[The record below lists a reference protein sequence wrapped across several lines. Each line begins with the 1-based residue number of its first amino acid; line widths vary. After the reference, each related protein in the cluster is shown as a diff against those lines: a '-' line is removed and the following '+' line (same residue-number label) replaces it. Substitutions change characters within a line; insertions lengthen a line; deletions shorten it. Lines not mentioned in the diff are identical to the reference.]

1 MTSSDG
7 CTDTYSQT
15 LTLYA
20 RPNADFTVPADA
32 CGPVTLAPSAG
43 TDYGSNGT
51 INAWSWSVTDGGTFS
66 QTSTQQ
72 NPSFALPASTNGA
85 VTYTVQQIVTDDRGC
100 KDTVLQT
107 FSVFP
112 TPTASFTLPTDVC
125 TNTNINTV
133 LTDSS
138 TPNDGTTTLNYSWT
152 ITDPSGTA
160 VHTSNLTVPNY
171 VLLNTTNAAITY
183 TVNLTVTNTDGCT
196 ATLSTTI
203 IVYPDAIA
211 QINTTAIAG
220 CAPLTVTASDL
231 FATSYTTNDTYTW
244 TITDAAGNPVTT
256 TPATLTGA
264 TGFNHTVTAV
274 NTTLTVTLT
283 VSSAHGCNSATAT
296 ATITTYDDPDPSWT
310 LTSNAGCNPFT
321 PTVATVAATNPALT
335 HSWDVFDATGTQVG
349 TTLTGLN
356 PTLPTLSNTSNT
368 TDATYTITHT
378 VSDQSGCSDS
388 QDLTVTV
395 YPTPSADFTMTT
407 AGCAAWTPVIS
418 DASVGKTGL
427 QYSWSITPN
436 GTFTS
441 QATLTGETT
450 STPALTFSALQ
461 YPQAD
466 QNYTLTLTVTSSDGC
481 TDTYSQT
488 LTLYARPNADFTVPA
503 DACGPVTLAPSAG
516 TDYGSNGTINA
527 WSWSVTDGGT
537 FSQTSTQQNPSFALP
552 ASTNGAVTYTV
563 QQIVTDDRGCK
574 DTVLQTFSVF
584 PTPTASFTLPTDVC
598 TNTNINTV
606 LTDSSTPNDGTTTLN
621 YSWTITDPSGTAV
634 HTSNLTVPNYV
645 LLNTTNAAITY
656 TVNLTVTNTDGCTAT
671 LSTTIIVYPD
681 AIAQI
686 NTTAIAGCAPLTV
699 TASDLFATSYTTN
712 DTYTWTITDAAGNPV
727 TTTPA
732 TLTGATG
739 FNHTVTAVNTTL
751 TVTLTVSSAHG
762 CNSATATATITTY
775 DDPDP
780 SWTLTSNAGC
790 NPFTPTVATVAAT
803 NPALTHSWDVFDATG
818 TQVGTTLTGLN
829 PTLPTLS
836 NTSNTTDA
844 TYTITHTVSDQSGC
858 SDSQDLTVTVYPTPS
873 ADFTMTTAGC
883 AAWTPVIS
891 DASVGKTGLQYSW
904 SITPNGTFT
913 SQATLTGET
922 TSTPALT
929 FSALQYPQA
938 DQNYTL
944 TLTVTSSDGCT
955 DTYSQTLT
963 LYARPNADFT
973 VPADACGPVTLAPSA
988 GTDYGSNGTINAW
1001 SWSVTD
1007 GGTFSQTS
1015 TQQNPSFALPA
1026 STNGAVTYTVQ
1037 QIVTDDR
1044 GCKDTVLQT
1053 FSVFPTPTASFTLP
1067 TDVCTNTNINTV
1079 LTDSSTP
1086 NDGTTTLNYSWTITD
1101 PSGTAVHTSNL
1112 TVPNYV
1118 LLNTTNAAITYTVNL
1133 TVTNTDGC
1141 TATLSTT
1148 IIVYPDAIAQINTT
1162 AIAGCAPLTVTAS
1175 DLFATSYTTNDT
1187 YTWTITDAA
1196 GNPVTTTPATLTGAT
1211 GFNHT
1216 VTAVNTTLTVTLTV
1230 SSAHGCNS
1238 ATATATITTYDDPD
1252 PSWTLTSNAGC
1263 NPFTPTVATVAAT
1276 NPALTHSWDVFD
1288 ATGTQVGTT
1297 LTGLNPTLPTLSNT
1311 SNTTDATYTITHTVS
1326 DQSGCSDSQ
1335 DLTVTVYPTPS
1346 ADFTMTTA
1354 GCAAWTPVISDASV
1368 GKTGLQ
1374 YSWSITPNGTFTSQA
1389 TLTGETTS
1397 TPALTFSAL
1406 QYPQADQNYTLTL
1419 TVTSSDGCTDTYS
1432 QTLTLYARP
1441 NADFTVPADACGPVT
1456 LAPSAGTDYGS
1467 NGTINAWSWSV
1478 TDGGTFSQTSTQQ
1491 NPSFALPASTNGAV
1505 TYTVQQIV
1513 TDDRGCKDTVLQTFS
1528 VFPTPTA
1535 SFTLPTDVCTN
1546 TNINTVLTDSSTPN
1560 DGTTTLNY
1568 SWTITD
1574 PSGTAVH
1581 TSNLTVPNYVLLN
1594 TTNAAIT
1601 YTVNLTVTN
1610 TDGCTATLSTTI
1622 IVYPDAIAQIN
1633 TTAIAGCA
1641 PLTVT
1646 ASDLFATSYTTNDTY
1661 TWTITDAAGN
1671 PVTTTPATLT
1681 GATGFNHTVTAV
1693 NTTLTV
1699 TLTVSSAHGCN
1710 SATATATITTYDDP
1724 DPSWTLT
1731 SNAGCNPFTP
1741 TVATVA
1747 ATNPALTHS
1756 WDVFDATGT
1765 QVGTTLT
1772 GLNPT
1777 LPTLSNTS
1785 NTTDATYTITHTVS
1799 DQSGCSDSQDLTVT
1813 VYPTPS
1819 ADFTM
1824 TTAGCAAWTP
1834 VISDASVGKT
1844 GLQYSWSITPNGTF
1858 TSQATL
1864 TGETTSTPALTFSAL
1879 QYPQADQNYTLT
1891 LTVTSS
1897 DGCTDTYSQTLTLY
1911 ARPNA
1916 DFTVPAD
1923 ACGPV
1928 TLAPSAGTDYGSNGT
1943 INAWSWSVT
1952 DGGTFSQTST
1962 QQNPSFA
1969 LPAST
1974 NGAVTYTVQQ
1984 IVTDDRGCKDTVLQ
1998 TFSVFPTPT
2007 ASFTLPT
2014 DVCTNTNI
2022 NTVLT
2027 DSSTPNDGTTTLNY
2041 SWTITDPSGTAV
2053 HTSNLTVPNYV
2064 LLNTTNAAITY
2075 TVNLTVTNTDGC
2087 TATLSTTIIVYP
2099 DAIAQINTTAIAGCA
2114 PLTVTASDLF
2124 ATSYTTND
2132 TYTWTITDAA
2142 GNPVTTTP
2150 ATLTGATGFNHTV
2163 TAVNTTLTV
2172 TLTVS
2177 SAHGCNSATATATI
2191 TTYDDPDP
2199 SWTLTSNAGC
2209 NPFTPTVATVAATNP
2224 ALTHSWDVFDA
2235 TGTQV
2240 GTTLTGLNPTLPTLS
2255 NTSNTTDATYT
2266 ITHTVSDQSGCSDSQ
2281 DLTVTVYPT
2290 PSADFTMTTA
2300 GCAAWTPVISDASVG
2315 KTGLQYSWSITPN
2328 GTFTSQATLTGETT
2342 STPALTFSALQY
2354 PQADQNYTLTLTVT
2368 SSDGCTD
2375 TYSQTLTLYARPNAD
2390 FTVPADACGPVT
2402 LAPSAG
2408 TDYGSNGTINAWSWS
2423 VTDGGTFSQTST
2435 QQNPSFALPASTN
2448 GAVTYTVQQIVTDDR
2463 GCKDT
2468 VLQTF
2473 SVFPTP
2479 TASFTLPTDVCTNT
2493 NINTVLTDSSTP
2505 NDGTTTL
2512 NYSWTITDPS
2522 GTAVH
2527 TSNLTVPNYVLLNT
2541 TNAAITYTVNLTVT
2555 NTDGCTAT
2563 LSTTIIVYPD
2573 AVVDLVTSTLYD
2585 CAPFTI
2591 DSTVV
2596 SAVHYAVNNSYLWSV
2611 KNTAGTVLST
2621 FNGRNNL
2628 NHNISASE
2636 DSVWVVLQVT
2646 SLHGCLDNKDSVLVY
2661 TLPNPNPYFD
2671 LAADTGC
2678 TAFNPIIDSIGQST
2692 GLHVWEVFD
2701 SSNNQIGTT
2710 LVGNA
2715 PVLPTL
2721 LNNNTSGLST
2731 YTITHTVFATDSSSC
2746 DSSYTQNVYVH
2757 PLSIP
2762 TINSI
2767 GVFCG
2772 FDTIPLSATSTN
2784 NANVSQWTWTIGS
2797 DTLLGQ
2803 NINYYNPTPGTYGI
2817 SLTTTT
2823 LAGCDTTIYDSLTIH
2838 SYPVADISISDCG
2851 VDTVCLN
2858 QSFNFFDASSTS
2870 AFGGNIISFAWDF
2883 DDNGSIDYT
2892 TQNGSHSYSS
2902 TGLKSL
2908 RLTVTTQYGC
2918 IDDTLINIYVNAPP
2932 VNSFEII
2939 DSALCGPTTFNISE
2953 SDTGIVD
2960 SSYYELFTFNGSTKI
2975 LIQSWNSL
2983 PNPLPTLQPNYI
2995 ADTVYYLSREIFNCC
3010 GSDYIEDSI
3019 IIRTPPVADF
3029 VILPDTGCTPLNTI
3043 IQIDGLIKGQADSAY
3058 FDFGDGSNT
3067 SILPTKIQQG
3077 SSFVYQWGQL
3087 NHVFTY
3093 GGTLDTTYYVTLT
3106 VFNDCGDSS
3115 LTLPVYVEPNTVQ
3128 AAFGMDKS
3136 SGCSPLT
3143 VNFTNYSYNT
3153 TNTAWCFDWDV
3164 ATNTCNG
3171 GGSVNQNPTWTF
3183 TQPGTY
3189 TVALLVDNG
3198 CGYDTAFQNVTVFP
3212 SPIAVISSNN
3222 NVCANDSVNFIS
3234 NSTTSAGFIAGHL
3247 WEFGNGDTSILQN
3260 VDYLYDTSGVY
3271 TVTLTVTSST
3281 GCSDSTSAIINIRP
3295 TPEVNFT
3302 TQNVCLNDTTF
3313 FENLT
3318 TLSNGQII
3326 GNAWNFGDGNSSNAF
3341 EPYHI
3346 YNAPGTYQVTL
3357 THTSDYGCI
3366 DSSQQ
3371 IAIVH
3376 DLPQLSFTPSL
3387 INGDSCSV
3395 PQTYLFTNNSTN
3407 SIQYTWDFDYSNN
3420 PGINTSTLTSP
3431 SFTFTAPGVYRIAL
3445 FGETAFGCIDSLFT
3459 SILVR
3464 DGVNARHSINPI
3476 DGCEPLDVVFQDTS
3490 IYTNTLDTIASVQW
3504 FFGDGSNF
3512 IQATAPFNYVHTY
3525 NTYGTYNAYSV
3536 VTMTSG
3542 CKDTSATTIINIYPT
3557 PSADFT
3563 INRVNINTRRFQ
3575 NLTTYVDSNVTY
3587 SWTFSDGQS
3596 SSDESPTM
3604 TFEPSNTGLDSIRAC
3619 LKVINSFG
3627 CEDSI
3632 CKSFWVWPTNLVVPN
3647 AFAPGINYVGEDA
3660 VFLPKGH
3667 SLDQYEIWIYDKWG
3681 NEVFYSSKI
3690 DPSIKSPGEPWD
3702 GTDKNGEPLA
3712 MGVYAWKIRAVFD
3725 DGTRW
3730 TGQSNVYGII
3740 KTFGTL
3746 TLLR

>member
-1 MTSSDG
+1 MQIRIPSYWLERTLLDPWMLKHFCRLTFVVLVILLSTSKSIAQVQIQDAQGNNITSDTIFTCDNSSFTLSSSISGTTAVPVNWSVSTISGSGSISISSTSVNQPSFTPNTTSQGFYRVSLSQGTGASVHAYVAAALSPTLPTLPSQLCENHGTFLLISSLSNNQSIKTNIGTLDVTGTAAYFNPQGLSNGSVVTVTLTDTFAVPSTTSKWYCSSSGNFTITKPSNPTISLGSSFIIKCQTSTALNVSPSNGNFIIKESGANGYSPTSNNILNNGSLNTQLLNIGAGQSLGYYYTDANGCVSDTSFVSFGVVEPNVGVQAFSAGSYTTLTAVNSVYSFCGNYTAQLFRLNLPNASNFPSLDIDWGDGNTITNIANPGSLTKTYTTSGLYNVTLTLYNSSGCSVTKIIKIFYGTTPPVDLGFPGNTTGCYDGINGITFYFPINNPLDLPVGLQMTFSSNDGSTPISVTTPLIDTSVTPTLTAHPNIIDSSNGKLYYKHTFYDGSCGFNSTLGTIYPNSFYVSAVCVSPCGTGADPVGPIYISESPTAGLNGPTETCTQTTEIFSDASTSGNAISLSGTTCNDNIKGVWKIFPTTYTVISGSLGTVPSQTYITDLSYWTAGTNSINVQFNKPGNYTIRRIIGLTSGNDPLCAVDSADIVICVDTIPETNINIEFPDTSCINTTIYSSLFSDSVNCSELTKYQLTVYDSLYTSIIYQSAISTDTNFSWLPTNRGTFIIEYSSSNSCGSNTLLDTIVIFDAQFNADLDSCAPWSSNITNVFSSNNLTYSWSITPVGTFTSLATLTGANTDAPTLTFSALQYPQADQDYTLTLTVTSSDG

-72 NPSFALPASTNGA
+72 NPSFALPVSTNGA
-85 VTYTVQQIVTDDRGC
+85 VTYTVQQTVTDDRGC
-100 KDTVLQT
+100 TDTYSQTFTVL
-107 FSVFP
+107 P
-112 TPTASFTLPTDVC
+112 TPTANFTLPTDVC
-125 TNTNINTV
+125 TGTNINTV

-152 ITDPSGTA
+152 ITDPSGTT

-171 VLLNTTNAAITY
+171 VLVNTTNAAITY
-183 TVNLTVTNTDGCT
+183 TVALTVTNTDGCT

-231 FATSYTTNDTYTW
+231 FATSYTTNGTYTW

-283 VSSAHGCNSATAT
+283 VTSAHGCNSATAT
-296 ATITTYDDPDPSWT
+296 ATITTYEDPDPSWT

-321 PTVATVAATNPALT
+321 PTVATVAATNTALT
-335 HSWDVFDATGTQVG
+335 HSWTVVDNATGTQVG

-368 TDATYTITHT
+368 TNATYTITHT
-378 VSDQSGCSDS
+378 VSDQNGCSDS

-427 QYSWSITPN
+427 QYSWSITPV

-441 QATLTGETT
+441 LATLTGANTDAPT
-450 STPALTFSALQ
+450 LTFSALQ

-552 ASTNGAVTYTV
+552 VSTNGAVTYTV
-563 QQIVTDDRGCK
+563 QQTVTDDRGCT
-574 DTVLQTFSVF
+574 DTYSQTFTVL
-584 PTPTASFTLPTDVC
+584 PTPTANFTLPTDVC
-598 TNTNINTV
+598 TGTNINTV

-621 YSWTITDPSGTAV
+621 YSWTITDPSGTTV

-645 LLNTTNAAITY
+645 LVNTTNAAITY
-656 TVNLTVTNTDGCTAT
+656 TVALTVTNTDGCTAT

-712 DTYTWTITDAAGNPV
+712 GTYTWTITDAAGNPV

-751 TVTLTVSSAHG
+751 TVTLTVTSAHG

-775 DDPDP
+775 EDPDP

-803 NPALTHSWDVFDATG
+803 NTALTHSWTVVDNATG

-836 NTSNTTDA
+836 NTSNTTNA
-844 TYTITHTVSDQSGC
+844 TYTITHTVSDQNGC

-904 SITPNGTFT
+904 SITPVGTFT
-913 SQATLTGET
+913 SLATLTGANT
-922 TSTPALT
+922 DAPTLT

-1015 TQQNPSFALPA
+1015 TQQNPSFALPV

-1037 QIVTDDR
+1037 QTVTDDR
-1044 GCKDTVLQT
+1044 GCTDTYSQTFTVL
-1053 FSVFPTPTASFTLP
+1053 PTPTANFTLP
-1067 TDVCTNTNINTV
+1067 TDVCTGTNINTV

-1101 PSGTAVHTSNL
+1101 PSGTTVHTSNL

-1118 LLNTTNAAITYTVNL
+1118 LVNTTNAAITYTVAL

-1175 DLFATSYTTNDT
+1175 DLFATSYTTNGT

-1230 SSAHGCNS
+1230 TSAHGCNS
-1238 ATATATITTYDDPD
+1238 ATATATITTYEDPD

-1276 NPALTHSWDVFD
+1276 NTALTHSWTVVDN

-1311 SNTTDATYTITHTVS
+1311 SNTTNATYTITHTVS
-1326 DQSGCSDSQ
+1326 DQNGCSDSQ

-1374 YSWSITPNGTFTSQA
+1374 YSWSITPVGTFTSLA
-1389 TLTGETTS
+1389 TLTGANTDAPT
-1397 TPALTFSAL
+1397 LTFSAL

-1491 NPSFALPASTNGAV
+1491 NPSFALPVSTNGAV
-1505 TYTVQQIV
+1505 TYTVQQTV
-1513 TDDRGCKDTVLQTFS
+1513 TDDRGCTDTYSQTFTVL
-1528 VFPTPTA
+1528 PTPTA
-1535 SFTLPTDVCTN
+1535 NFTLPTDVCTG

-1574 PSGTAVH
+1574 PSGTTVH
-1581 TSNLTVPNYVLLN
+1581 TSNLTVPNYVLVN

-1601 YTVNLTVTN
+1601 YTV
-1610 TDGCTATLSTTI
+1610 A
-1622 IVYPDAIAQIN
+1622 
-1633 TTAIAGCA
+1633 
-1641 PLTVT
+1641 
-1646 ASDLFATSYTTNDTY
+1646 
-1661 TWTITDAAGN
+1661 
-1671 PVTTTPATLT
+1671 
-1681 GATGFNHTVTAV
+1681 
-1693 NTTLTV
+1693 
-1699 TLTVSSAHGCN
+1699 
-1710 SATATATITTYDDP
+1710 
-1724 DPSWTLT
+1724 
-1731 SNAGCNPFTP
+1731 
-1741 TVATVA
+1741 
-1747 ATNPALTHS
+1747 
-1756 WDVFDATGT
+1756 
-1765 QVGTTLT
+1765 
-1772 GLNPT
+1772 
-1777 LPTLSNTS
+1777 
-1785 NTTDATYTITHTVS
+1785 
-1799 DQSGCSDSQDLTVT
+1799 
-1813 VYPTPS
+1813 
-1819 ADFTM
+1819 
-1824 TTAGCAAWTP
+1824 
-1834 VISDASVGKT
+1834 
-1844 GLQYSWSITPNGTF
+1844 
-1858 TSQATL
+1858 
-1864 TGETTSTPALTFSAL
+1864 
-1879 QYPQADQNYTLT
+1879 
-1891 LTVTSS
+1891 
-1897 DGCTDTYSQTLTLY
+1897 
-1911 ARPNA
+1911 
-1916 DFTVPAD
+1916 
-1923 ACGPV
+1923 
-1928 TLAPSAGTDYGSNGT
+1928 
-1943 INAWSWSVT
+1943 
-1952 DGGTFSQTST
+1952 
-1962 QQNPSFA
+1962 
-1969 LPAST
+1969 
-1974 NGAVTYTVQQ
+1974 
-1984 IVTDDRGCKDTVLQ
+1984 
-1998 TFSVFPTPT
+1998 
-2007 ASFTLPT
+2007 
-2014 DVCTNTNI
+2014 
-2022 NTVLT
+2022 
-2027 DSSTPNDGTTTLNY
+2027 
-2041 SWTITDPSGTAV
+2041 
-2053 HTSNLTVPNYV
+2053 
-2064 LLNTTNAAITY
+2064 
-2075 TVNLTVTNTDGC
+2075 
-2087 TATLSTTIIVYP
+2087 
-2099 DAIAQINTTAIAGCA
+2099 
-2114 PLTVTASDLF
+2114 
-2124 ATSYTTND
+2124 
-2132 TYTWTITDAA
+2132 
-2142 GNPVTTTP
+2142 
-2150 ATLTGATGFNHTV
+2150 
-2163 TAVNTTLTV
+2163 
-2172 TLTVS
+2172 
-2177 SAHGCNSATATATI
+2177 
-2191 TTYDDPDP
+2191 
-2199 SWTLTSNAGC
+2199 
-2209 NPFTPTVATVAATNP
+2209 
-2224 ALTHSWDVFDA
+2224 
-2235 TGTQV
+2235 
-2240 GTTLTGLNPTLPTLS
+2240 
-2255 NTSNTTDATYT
+2255 
-2266 ITHTVSDQSGCSDSQ
+2266 
-2281 DLTVTVYPT
+2281 
-2290 PSADFTMTTA
+2290 
-2300 GCAAWTPVISDASVG
+2300 
-2315 KTGLQYSWSITPN
+2315 
-2328 GTFTSQATLTGETT
+2328 
-2342 STPALTFSALQY
+2342 
-2354 PQADQNYTLTLTVT
+2354 
-2368 SSDGCTD
+2368 
-2375 TYSQTLTLYARPNAD
+2375 
-2390 FTVPADACGPVT
+2390 
-2402 LAPSAG
+2402 
-2408 TDYGSNGTINAWSWS
+2408 
-2423 VTDGGTFSQTST
+2423 
-2435 QQNPSFALPASTN
+2435 
-2448 GAVTYTVQQIVTDDR
+2448 
-2463 GCKDT
+2463 
-2468 VLQTF
+2468 
-2473 SVFPTP
+2473 
-2479 TASFTLPTDVCTNT
+2479 
-2493 NINTVLTDSSTP
+2493 
-2505 NDGTTTL
+2505 
-2512 NYSWTITDPS
+2512 
-2522 GTAVH
+2522 
-2527 TSNLTVPNYVLLNT
+2527 
-2541 TNAAITYTVNLTVT
+2541 LTVT

-2611 KNTAGTVLST
+2611 KNTAGTVLNT

-2661 TLPNPNPYFD
+2661 TLPNPNPYFG

-2692 GLHVWEVFD
+2692 GLHVWEIFD
-2701 SSNNQIGTT
+2701 SSNNQIGNT

-2715 PVLPTL
+2715 PILPTL
-2721 LNNNTSGLST
+2721 INNNTSGLST

-2746 DSSYTQNVYVH
+2746 DSSYTQNVYVY

-2762 TINSI
+2762 TINTI
-2767 GVFCG
+2767 GFFCG

-2784 NANVSQWTWTIGS
+2784 NANVSQWMWTIGS

-2803 NINYYNPTPGTYGI
+2803 NINYYNPTPGNYGI

-2870 AFGGNIISFAWDF
+2870 AFGGSITSFAWDF

-2918 IDDTLINIYVNAPP
+2918 VDDTLINIYVNAPP
-2932 VNSFEII
+2932 
-2939 DSALCGPTTFNISE
+2939 D
-2953 SDTGIVD
+2953 
-2960 SSYYELFTFNGSTKI
+2960 
-2975 LIQSWNSL
+2975 
-2983 PNPLPTLQPNYI
+2983 
-2995 ADTVYYLSREIFNCC
+2995 
-3010 GSDYIEDSI
+3010 
-3019 IIRTPPVADF
+3019 
-3029 VILPDTGCTPLNTI
+3029 
-3043 IQIDGLIKGQADSAY
+3043 
-3058 FDFGDGSNT
+3058 
-3067 SILPTKIQQG
+3067 
-3077 SSFVYQWGQL
+3077 
-3087 NHVFTY
+3087 
-3093 GGTLDTTYYVTLT
+3093 
-3106 VFNDCGDSS
+3106 
-3115 LTLPVYVEPNTVQ
+3115 
-3128 AAFGMDKS
+3128 
-3136 SGCSPLT
+3136 
-3143 VNFTNYSYNT
+3143 
-3153 TNTAWCFDWDV
+3153 
-3164 ATNTCNG
+3164 
-3171 GGSVNQNPTWTF
+3171 
-3183 TQPGTY
+3183 
-3189 TVALLVDNG
+3189 
-3198 CGYDTAFQNVTVFP
+3198 
-3212 SPIAVISSNN
+3212 
-3222 NVCANDSVNFIS
+3222 
-3234 NSTTSAGFIAGHL
+3234 
-3247 WEFGNGDTSILQN
+3247 
-3260 VDYLYDTSGVY
+3260 
-3271 TVTLTVTSST
+3271 
-3281 GCSDSTSAIINIRP
+3281 
-3295 TPEVNFT
+3295 
-3302 TQNVCLNDTTF
+3302 
-3313 FENLT
+3313 
-3318 TLSNGQII
+3318 
-3326 GNAWNFGDGNSSNAF
+3326 
-3341 EPYHI
+3341 
-3346 YNAPGTYQVTL
+3346 
-3357 THTSDYGCI
+3357 
-3366 DSSQQ
+3366 
-3371 IAIVH
+3371 
-3376 DLPQLSFTPSL
+3376 
-3387 INGDSCSV
+3387 
-3395 PQTYLFTNNSTN
+3395 
-3407 SIQYTWDFDYSNN
+3407 
-3420 PGINTSTLTSP
+3420 
-3431 SFTFTAPGVYRIAL
+3431 
-3445 FGETAFGCIDSLFT
+3445 
-3459 SILVR
+3459 
-3464 DGVNARHSINPI
+3464 
-3476 DGCEPLDVVFQDTS
+3476 
-3490 IYTNTLDTIASVQW
+3490 
-3504 FFGDGSNF
+3504 
-3512 IQATAPFNYVHTY
+3512 
-3525 NTYGTYNAYSV
+3525 
-3536 VTMTSG
+3536 
-3542 CKDTSATTIINIYPT
+3542 
-3557 PSADFT
+3557 
-3563 INRVNINTRRFQ
+3563 
-3575 NLTTYVDSNVTY
+3575 
-3587 SWTFSDGQS
+3587 
-3596 SSDESPTM
+3596 
-3604 TFEPSNTGLDSIRAC
+3604 
-3619 LKVINSFG
+3619 
-3627 CEDSI
+3627 
-3632 CKSFWVWPTNLVVPN
+3632 
-3647 AFAPGINYVGEDA
+3647 
-3660 VFLPKGH
+3660 
-3667 SLDQYEIWIYDKWG
+3667 
-3681 NEVFYSSKI
+3681 
-3690 DPSIKSPGEPWD
+3690 
-3702 GTDKNGEPLA
+3702 
-3712 MGVYAWKIRAVFD
+3712 
-3725 DGTRW
+3725 
-3730 TGQSNVYGII
+3730 
-3740 KTFGTL
+3740 
-3746 TLLR
+3746 